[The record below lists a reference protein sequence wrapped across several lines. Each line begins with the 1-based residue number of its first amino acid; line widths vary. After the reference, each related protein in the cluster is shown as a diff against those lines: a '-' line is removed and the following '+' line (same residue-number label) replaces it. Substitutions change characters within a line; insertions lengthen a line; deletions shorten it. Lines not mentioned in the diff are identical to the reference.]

1 MTAPRAAG
9 SGVRV
14 RERAG
19 RWGGRDGGGDRAA
32 GWGNEGGPRGPAGR
46 GRRARARS
54 RTAREDGGR
63 AAQVAPGALASAQ
76 AATPALLLL
85 FSYRR
90 VSWRGGNPPFV
101 AKVSSWRR
109 TPEGPLRAREVAV
122 PEPARLLPLSKGST
136 ESPPLTAF
144 SCCPPAVLGKDSGRD
159 YHWDALTAATF
170 PSEGSVGRED
180 HLHEERG
187 RFLAAAAPPN
197 LSHIL
202 RKGGFL
208 RQLL

>member
-32 GWGNEGGPRGPAGR
+32 G
-46 GRRARARS
+46 
-54 RTAREDGGR
+54 
-63 AAQVAPGALASAQ
+63 
-76 AATPALLLL
+76 
-85 FSYRR
+85 YRR